1 MYEPVEHTQTFN
13 LCSFLDRAEQLG
25 AVFARTRNLYI
36 QAPGSCEPVQ
46 FSFRCCTPAPGDFLG
61 IVTEVGS
68 SWTLLNSRTL
78 GVFWSRIFHKP
89 LASLRFVTLHGN
101 SSRSGCFVSR
111 PQRLLRWSAK
121 LLQCLSQSSTNARVI
136 TVRMGVL
143 AMASKI
149 IALDSELKV
158 FCVLVGGRHSLF
170 HDM

>member
-36 QAPGSCEPVQ
+36 QAPGSCEPVR

-121 LLQCLSQSSTNARVI
+121 LLAVLEPKQHKCTCHNSPNGGACHGIKDHCPGL
-136 TVRMGVL
+136 GVEGL
-143 AMASKI
+143 
-149 IALDSELKV
+149 L
-158 FCVLVGGRHSLF
+158 CTGRRPTQFVS
-170 HDM
+170 